1 MKVPVPQPSQ
11 QTCFAVFN
19 YSGFGYSGFGYP
31 DKCVVVA
38 GCCFNLQLLNL
49 ICNCLIL
56 FLKVMTNNVEQLSYA
71 YVPSVEFL
79 W

>member
-11 QTCFAVFN
+11 QTWFAVFN

-38 GCCFNLQLLNL
+38 GCFNLQLLNL
-49 ICNCLIL
+49 ICNSQFLTILVLAILVLAILI
-56 FLKVMTNNVEQLSYA
+56 NA
-71 YVPSVEFL
+71 
-79 W
+79 